1 MKSQHL
7 FYFTLYDIIVF
18 TVEQYGYFA
27 QSAPCDTI
35 QMDATR
41 FIYEQ
46 TIGNLLSCSV
56 RVFNESMDQTF
67 YRQDNRVLMM
77 SILVIM
83 ST

>member
-46 TIGNLLSCSV
+46 TIGNLL
-56 RVFNESMDQTF
+56 
-67 YRQDNRVLMM
+67 
-77 SILVIM
+77 
-83 ST
+83 